1 MPFSKGMVSFIK
13 QGYGHYVENTGTET
27 LKLIVL
33 FNSPIYQELSLNDW
47 LVANPPQLI
56 ADHFGMT
63 TEQAESLINHKK
75 GIY

>member
-63 TEQAESLINHKK
+63 IEQATSLIDHKK